1 MILFGLAL
9 IFAYLAFREI
19 KNPAEKRNAF
29 SWGYITVFLSLAVLC
44 ARPAYNIWQLERMLT
59 SKAALI
65 TDRDDVSV
73 KCNSIMGTVFAGKG
87 TQPLAG
93 TAYID
98 TGEIFFENAYCKEF
112 INYLGDPENASQDG
126 VFSMH
131 VFTHEV
137 MHIKGERNEQKTDCQ
152 AIQRNHK
159 VGELLGVDRVIAIEH
174 AIRYYEQ
181 MYPDHPYF
189 SLECKPKGKM
199 DEKLSDSIW
208 SHKQLGK
215 LWTGNA

>member
-137 MHIKGERNEQKTDCQ
+137 MHIKGERNERKLIAKQFKEITKLENCLVSIALSLLNMQYATTNRCIQTIHILASNVNQK
-152 AIQRNHK
+152 
-159 VGELLGVDRVIAIEH
+159 
-174 AIRYYEQ
+174 
-181 MYPDHPYF
+181 
-189 SLECKPKGKM
+189 
-199 DEKLSDSIW
+199 EKWMKS
-208 SHKQLGK
+208 
-215 LWTGNA
+215 